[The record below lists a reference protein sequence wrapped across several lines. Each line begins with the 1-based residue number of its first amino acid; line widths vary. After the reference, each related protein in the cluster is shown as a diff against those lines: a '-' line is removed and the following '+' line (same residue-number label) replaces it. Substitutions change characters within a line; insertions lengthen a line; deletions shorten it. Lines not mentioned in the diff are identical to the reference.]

1 MRSSELV
8 TPQHLARKAVIY
20 VRQSTPNQLLT
31 NRESLKLQYA
41 LEKRARGLGWRA
53 DDVEVIDSDLGYTAS
68 EASNREGFKELTAQV
83 TLGRIGIVLSSEVT
97 RLSRNCSDWYPLLDV
112 CGYKGTLIADHD
124 GVYDPATVNGR
135 LVLGLKGTL
144 SEMEL
149 HAISSRM
156 RAGIMS
162 KAERGELA
170 LKLPTGLVRDENGLI
185 HKDPN
190 LEVQD
195 RISFVFQS
203 FLRLRSANKV
213 LLFFNEGGLLV
224 PRLDRFGD
232 VAWKRPTIETITS
245 ILKNPAYAGAF
256 VYGRNSH
263 TTTRAPRG
271 NVVRVRRLP
280 MEKWRILI
288 KDKYPAYVGWETFER
303 IQKMLQDNHAEY
315 ERKMTRGVPREG
327 KALLAGLLYCGECS
341 HKMEVRYSG
350 ATRYLC
356 ASLKRRYGGAFCQN
370 LPADP
375 VDERV
380 AEAFLEALSPV
391 ELDLYEKAMAARQEM
406 ASAAEHAR
414 RQQLE
419 RLSYQAEL
427 ARRRFE
433 RADPDNRLVAAELE
447 RRWEAALREL
457 RQAEEGEAVGD
468 EHENGPAAPAKLT
481 EELKAAFTDIGRR
494 LPEVWEKELLSQR
507 QKKALLRCLIEKVIL
522 RRIAPDK
529 IQTRI
534 VWKGGET
541 TTFEVLTTVGSFADL
556 SGSEEMERL
565 VVELFEEGNTD
576 RQIAWRLTEMGHRSA
591 QRKHVVRSTVQTIRH
606 RHGLI
611 RGARVKGASRAHH
624 IPGRL
629 TVSEVARKL
638 EVPKPWM
645 YDRIYNGAI
654 QLFKDERTGLYLF
667 PDDPAT
673 IERFRELKEGKIRKL
688 RF

>member
-8 TPQHLARKAVIY
+8 TPGHLARKAVIY
-20 VRQSTPNQLLT
+20 VRQSTPNQVLT
-31 NRESLKLQYA
+31 NRESLSRQYA
-41 LEKRARGLGWRA
+41 LKKRATGLGWHA
-53 DDVEVIDSDLGYTAS
+53 DDVEVIDSDLGFTAS
-68 EASNREGFKELTAQV
+68 EASHREGFKELTARV
-83 TLGRIGIVLSSEVT
+83 TLGRVGIVLSSEVT
-97 RLSRNCSDWYPLLDV
+97 RLSRNCSDWYPLLDI

-170 LKLPTGLVRDENGLI
+170 LKLPTGLARDEHGLV

-195 RISFVFQS
+195 RISLVFES
-203 FLRLRSANKV
+203 FMRLRSANKV

-232 VAWKRPTIETITS
+232 VVWKRPTIHTITS

-263 TTTRAPRG
+263 ITTRGPDG
-271 NVVRVRRLP
+271 PLVKTKRLP

-303 IQKMLQDNHAEY
+303 IQEMLQDNYAEY
-315 ERKMTRGVPREG
+315 ASKMSRGVPRNGE
-327 KALLAGLLYCGECS
+327 ALLAGLVYCGECS
-341 HKMEVRYSG
+341 HKMTVRYSG

-356 ASLKRRYGGAFCQN
+356 TFFQQQYGDPFCQN
-370 LPADP
+370 LPANP
-375 VDERV
+375 VDTRV

-391 ELDLYEKAMAARQEM
+391 ELDLYEKAMAARGEM
-406 ASAAEHAR
+406 AEAAEHAR

-419 RLSYQAEL
+419 RLHYQAEL

-447 RRWEAALREL
+447 RRWEGALREL
-457 RQAEEGEAVGD
+457 REAEKSEETGKY
-468 EHENGPAAPAKLT
+468 ENEPAPAKLT
-481 EELKAAFTDIGRR
+481 EELKAAFKDIGRK
-494 LPEVWEKELLSQR
+494 LPEVWDGRLLSLSR
-507 QKKALLRCLIEKVIL
+507 KKALLRCLVEKVIL
-522 RRIAPDK
+522 RRISPDT
-529 IQTRI
+529 IQARI
-534 VWKGGET
+534 VWKGGLS
-541 TTFEVLTTVGSFADL
+541 TTFEVPTTVGAFFDL
-556 SGSEEMERL
+556 SGAKEMERL
-565 VVELFEEGNTD
+565 AVELFKEGNTD
-576 RQIAWRLTEMGHRSA
+576 RQIARRLTELGHRSP
-591 QRKHVVRSTVQTIRH
+591 QREHVVRSTVQTIRH

-611 RGARVKGASRAHH
+611 RGARVKGSSRAHYV
-624 IPGRL
+624 PGRL
-629 TVSEVARKL
+629 TLSEVARKL

-645 YDRIYNGAI
+645 YNRIYNGAI
-654 QLFKDERTGLYLF
+654 QVVKDDRTGLYLF

-673 IERFRELKEGKIRKL
+673 IERFRELKEGKTRKL
-688 RF
+688 QF